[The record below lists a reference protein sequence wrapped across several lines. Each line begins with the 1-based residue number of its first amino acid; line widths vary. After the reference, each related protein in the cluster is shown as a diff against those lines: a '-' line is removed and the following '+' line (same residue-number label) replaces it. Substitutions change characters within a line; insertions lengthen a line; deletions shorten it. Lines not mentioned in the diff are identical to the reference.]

1 MGKRR
6 ANMLKRK
13 GRIRL
18 FRGSIEFQKPIRG
31 TDTWANMM
39 RFGHT
44 YKGVMKKRWFC
55 GYCANCRYTVG
66 ATPWP
71 ARHLPLLFR
80 SIALQIF
87 MLLER
92 MSQPASNP
100 PATTWRKAATP
111 FMCCRTASPATIK
124 GSCRRCLRIMKA
136 RAVLS
141 QGLTKSCRCKCYGIC
156 KVQRNEKENK
166 WNKKL

>member
-44 YKGVMKKRWFC
+44 YKGVMKKRWF
-55 GYCANCRYTVG
+55 
-66 ATPWP
+66 
-71 ARHLPLLFR
+71 
-80 SIALQIF
+80 
-87 MLLER
+87 
-92 MSQPASNP
+92 
-100 PATTWRKAATP
+100 
-111 FMCCRTASPATIK
+111 
-124 GSCRRCLRIMKA
+124 
-136 RAVLS
+136 
-141 QGLTKSCRCKCYGIC
+141 
-156 KVQRNEKENK
+156 
-166 WNKKL
+166 